1 MTKFKKVLTIMLVF
15 VLVLTLSPI
24 RVNATKKKKVKLNK
38 SKLSMYIGK
47 SYKLKLENNK
57 KKVKWS
63 SSKKKVAS
71 VSSKGK
77 VKAKKKG
84 SCKITAK
91 VGKKKYVCKVT
102 VKKKA
107 NSSANNN
114 SSNDNSSDTNN
125 NSSSEDNTIKYI
137 ADRSVTY
144 DSANSEFRILFSLK
158 NSVGTRLNS
167 SGYISAKIVND
178 DNVEVYN
185 KTMRFSPKNFENWTS
200 PLLGT
205 KYLCCAKIKK
215 VDILPST
222 TAYGKLYFDVSLDNG
237 IYFAE
242 TAYRI
247 SALPELTDKDDS
259 GNVQNECKLE
269 LPELPNT
276 FSRIYNRTG
285 HIYSKCTVNNI
296 EYEFSRK
303 ISGKY
308 DLKIT
313 FDVTKV
319 YDEDGDNG
327 TTSISFLAKLYL
339 DNSIIDSTTCTKLTN
354 IVNSQSCSISET
366 FSDLEPGNYRLELVD
381 HTF

>member
-1 MTKFKKVLTIMLVF
+1 MTKLKKTLTILLVL
-15 VLVLTLSPI
+15 VVVLTLSPI
-24 RVNATKKKKVKLNK
+24 QANAAKKVKLNK
-38 SKLSMYIGK
+38 SKLSLYVGK
-47 SYKLKLENNK
+47 SYKLKLKNNK
-57 KKVKWS
+57 SKVKWS
-63 SSKKKVAS
+63 SSKKTVAT

-84 SCKITAK
+84 TCKITAR

-102 VKKKA
+102 VKKKVSKPA
-107 NSSANNN
+107 NTNTPNNN
-114 SSNDNSSDTNN
+114 SSNTNN
-125 NSSSEDNTIKYI
+125 GASSEDNTIKYI
-137 ADRSVTY
+137 GDRSVSF
-144 DSANSEFRILFSLK
+144 DSANSEFRIFFSLK

-167 SGYISAKIVND
+167 SGYISAKITND

-185 KTMRFSPKNFENWTS
+185 KIMKFSSADFGNWTS
-200 PLLGT
+200 LLLGT
-205 KYLCCAKIKK
+205 RYLCCVKIKK
-215 VDILPST
+215 ADILPST

-242 TAYRI
+242 TAYSI
-247 SALPELTDKDDS
+247 SNLPKLTDKDDS

-276 FSRIYNRTG
+276 FSRILNQTG

-296 EYEFSRK
+296 EYEFLK
-303 ISGKY
+303 KASGKY

-313 FDVTKV
+313 FDITKT

-339 DNSIIDSTTCTKLTN
+339 DNSIIDSSACAKIGD
-354 IVNSQSCSISET
+354 IVNNQSCSISKT
-366 FSDLEPGNYRLELVD
+366 FSDLEPGIYRLELVD
-381 HTF
+381 YIF